1 MYGGRRRFAW
11 RHPLAWLGG
20 AIGIVVLFVLLGKLL
35 LLLAYLSG
43 GLVLLLIAFWLL
55 WRWW

>member
-1 MYGGRRRFAW
+1 MYGGKRRFAW
-11 RHPLAWLGG
+11 RHPFAWIGG
-20 AIGIVVLFVLLGKLL
+20 AIGAVLLFVVLSKLL

-43 GLVLLLIAFWLL
+43 GLVLLVIALWLL